1 MKRTKLAKKS
11 KNPTKKLA
19 HKLAEV
25 SHTFI
30 RKRDG
35 INGEI
40 KGYCYDCGKY
50 AEGQQF
56 QCGHFIADAEG
67 GAWLRYHPHNMHGQ
81 ASGCNMKVS
90 QERVKIAYT
99 LKMIE
104 QYGLEY
110 VEYLRFNRHKT
121 IKADSYFYQTM
132 IDLYEQG
139 DEDAIVEFLES
150 L

>member
-1 MKRTKLAKKS
+1 MKRSKLAKIS
-11 KNPTKKLA
+11 KDPTKKLA
-19 HKLAEV
+19 HKLAEI
-25 SHTFI
+25 SHTYI

-35 INGEI
+35 IDGEI
-40 KGYCYDCGKY
+40 KGYCYDCGEY

-56 QCGHFIADAEG
+56 QAGHFIADAEG

-81 ASGCNMKVS
+81 RGGCNMKVS

-132 IDLYEQG
+132 IDLYEKG
-139 DEDAIVEFLES
+139 DEDAIIEFLES

>member
-1 MKRTKLAKKS
+1 MQRSKIAKKS

-19 HKLAEV
+19 HKLTEV

-35 INGEI
+35 IDGEI
-40 KGYCYDCGKY
+40 RGYCFDCGVY
-50 AEGQQF
+50 TEGQQF
-56 QCGHFIADAEG
+56 QCGHFVADGEC

-81 ASGCNMKVS
+81 SGGCNMKVS

-99 LKMIE
+99 LKMIDK
-104 QYGLEY
+104 YGREY
-110 VEYLRFNRHKT
+110 VDYLRSQRHRT
-121 IKADSYFYQTM
+121 IKADSFFYQTM
-132 IDLYEQG
+132 IDLYEKG
-139 DEDAIVEFLES
+139 DEDKIVEYLES